1 MKRLILI
8 IVCIAACSAS
18 LLAQV
23 TYSGTL
29 DLRDGTRLS
38 GTITKFTPEN
48 GYPTTFYR
56 VDNGNETRYVSV
68 EEVLGSDKPK
78 VTEKIDVKEVNG
90 DKSKSKTTRKKEKH
104 SASREYLL
112 PEKRTGA
119 GAKFV
124 FVNEIGLSLSYDIAD
139 RRHRMEFGFGWNN
152 NPSSYHILSASASY
166 QGYWR
171 VFKGLHLYLGP
182 SLGLGVAINNGA
194 YFAMLPG
201 INTGLSYEFNN
212 IPLGVCLG
220 FDPHWDIMIGSGAS
234 GFAFSMNV
242 SVKYI
247 F

>member
-56 VDNGNETRYVSV
+56 VDNGNETRYVSA
-68 EEVLGSDKPK
+68 EEVLVSDDKPK
-78 VTEKIDVKEVNG
+78 VAEKSEVKEDNG
-90 DKSKSKTTRKKEKH
+90 GKSKTKATRKTEKH

-112 PEKRTGA
+112 PERRTGA

-124 FVNEIGLSLSYDIAD
+124 FLDEMGLTLSYDITA
-139 RRHRMEFGFGWNN
+139 RKHRTEFGFGWTKY
-152 NPSSYHILSASASY
+152 SSYHILCASASY

-171 VFKGLHLYLGP
+171 IFKGLHLYLGP

-194 YFAMLPG
+194 YFAMIPS
-201 INTGLSYEFNN
+201 INTGLAYEFNK
-212 IPLGVCLG
+212 IPLGINLG
-220 FDPHWDIMIGSGAS
+220 FDPHWDVMIGSGAS

-242 SVKYI
+242 GVKYI

>member
-56 VDNGNETRYVSV
+56 VDNGTETRYVSA
-68 EEVLGSDKPK
+68 EEVLVSDDKPK
-78 VTEKIDVKEVNG
+78 IAEKSDVKEDNSG
-90 DKSKSKTTRKKEKH
+90 KSKSKTSRKTEKH
-104 SASREYLL
+104 SESSEYLL
-112 PEKRTGA
+112 PERRTGA

-124 FVNEIGLSLSYDIAD
+124 FVNEMGLALSYDIIEQ
-139 RRHRMEFGFGWNN
+139 RHRVEFGLGWTKYT
-152 NPSSYHILSASASY
+152 SYHILCASASY

-171 VFKGLHLYLGP
+171 IFKGLHLYLGP
-182 SLGLGVAINNGA
+182 SLGLGVAIKNGA
-194 YFAMLPG
+194 HFAMIPG
-201 INTGLSYEFNN
+201 INSGLAYEFNK
-212 IPLGVCLG
+212 IPLGINLG
-220 FDPHWDIMIGSGAS
+220 FDPHWDVMIGSGAS

-242 SVKYI
+242 GVKYI

>member
-29 DLRDGTRLS
+29 DLRDGTQLS

-56 VDNGNETRYVSV
+56 VDNGNETRYVSA
-68 EEVLGSDKPK
+68 EEVLASDDKPK
-78 VTEKIDVKEVNG
+78 VVEKRDVKEENDG
-90 DKSKSKTTRKKEKH
+90 KSKSKATRKTEKH
-104 SASREYLL
+104 TASREYLL
-112 PEKRTGA
+112 PERRTGA

-124 FVNEIGLSLSYDIAD
+124 FAGEMGLTLSYDITA
-139 RRHRMEFGFGWNN
+139 RRYRAEFGFGWNKY
-152 NPSSYHILSASASY
+152 SSYHILCASASY

-171 VFKGLHLYLGP
+171 LFKGLHLYLGP
-182 SLGLGVAINNGA
+182 SLGLGVAIKKGA
-194 YFAMLPG
+194 HFAMLPG
-201 INTGLSYEFNN
+201 INFGLAYEFNQ
-212 IPLGVCLG
+212 IPLGINLG
-220 FDPHWDIMIGSGAS
+220 FDPHWDVMIGSGAS

-242 SVKYI
+242 GVKYI

>member
-56 VDNGNETRYVSV
+56 VDNGNETRYVSA
-68 EEVLGSDKPK
+68 EEVLVSDDKPK
-78 VTEKIDVKEVNG
+78 VAEKSEVKEGNSG
-90 DKSKSKTTRKKEKH
+90 KSKSKASRKTEKH
-104 SASREYLL
+104 SASSEYLL
-112 PEKRTGA
+112 PERRTSA

-124 FVNEIGLSLSYDIAD
+124 FAGEMGLTLSYDITA
-139 RRHRMEFGFGWNN
+139 RRHRAEFGLGWNKF
-152 NPSSYHILSASASY
+152 SSYHILCASTSY

-171 VFKGLHLYLGP
+171 IFKSLHLYLGP
-182 SLGLGVAINNGA
+182 SLGLGVAIKNGA
-194 YFAMLPG
+194 HFAMIPG
-201 INTGLSYEFNN
+201 INSGLAYEFNK
-212 IPLGVCLG
+212 IPLGINLG
-220 FDPHWDIMIGSGAS
+220 FDPHWDVMIGSGAS

-242 SVKYI
+242 GVKYI